1 MNENA
6 DTKLAQLTADLA
18 ALIENSGI
26 NYLGATIALRHLLE
40 YYEKEGAVFLNTANI
55 RNVVLRRHNPII
67 DQK

>member
-18 ALIENSGI
+18 AMIEKSGI

-40 YYEKEGAVFLNTANI
+40 YYEKEGTVFLNTANT
-55 RNVVLRRHNPII
+55 RNVVLRRHNPIT